1 MKCKGKMKTIKKY
14 STGISGLDT
23 LFHGGIQLENF
34 QNGGSS
40 KDGNGLLIALKGAK
54 GCNKTLLAMQ
64 LMQGLLNG
72 LYDDFTN
79 NVHAPVFI
87 SLNKSES
94 DLSDMYYDVYIS
106 RLLNYLCITS
116 VNDKATLTNKLMS
129 AMFKNYPLKT
139 GSKENNEGV
148 SMIENIANRVFYY
161 NTRTNGLHYRR
172 VGNYPSERG
181 YILGDYG
188 DAEDN
193 MLYQRL
199 EKLNSAKISEILG
212 KIVDQPIPPE
222 IRRIYDIEYHYGEEN
237 ESTNALSYI
246 QKIIDKL
253 YESTQNNNCFVI
265 DGFSKLSTKELSE
278 LPYDELGKLLRKR
291 NNVSILVFDERPE
304 ARIDAD
310 IVIDMRKTEATDEE
324 YVYYE
329 LQISKSVFQTA
340 ALGWHQYKKRDTGID
355 VFPSIHMLLSKR
367 NYLPYKLLTMHN
379 HILQE
384 TYEEYLSYTDFCNR
398 KETESSAKQDEISL
412 YDEGKL
418 RREYD
423 ILKSIVSRGHKN
435 DSVDQLKDIIW
446 GNIVG
451 LDSNELPMH
460 GWYDHFP
467 STAIIGNPNSYKRQ
481 FAIAGA
487 FNAAKHNE
495 HTIFVLFDKNE
506 ADMRRRMRCPSFMS
520 CETGT
525 SRWNC
530 PTSNTNCTLCDEFT
544 QNDCSIK
551 ECYKCYEYIHFF
563 QVRMG
568 CISAEEFFDA
578 LLKQIHRFA
587 DVKEKQPCHIVID
600 DLQKIDYSFPFLKK
614 TPLFLSTLV
623 TLCRQNYAELKI
635 ICDKRASLV
644 GELCS
649 LSDNV
654 LCIYRDEAD
663 IDSLEVY
670 MERNFGG
677 IDSTG
682 LAKYKISNTKGLF
695 FCQNGKFA
703 MNDKDIK
710 MMPIGS
716 MKEFWRKSYN
726 ITEKEHRI
734 VYTKENKKE

>member
-1 MKCKGKMKTIKKY
+1 MKTIKKY

-23 LFHGGIQLENF
+23 LFHGGIQIEDFHN
-34 QNGGSS
+34 NDKTSNE
-40 KDGNGLLIALKGAK
+40 NGLLIALKGSK
-54 GCNKTLLAMQ
+54 GCNKTLFAMQ
-64 LMQGLLNG
+64 LMQGLLG
-72 LYDDFTN
+72 DFHDKNPNTT
-79 NVHAPVFI
+79 FI
-87 SLNKSES
+87 SLNKSKS
-94 DLSDMYYDVYIS
+94 DLSDMYYDVFIS
-106 RLLNYLCITS
+106 KLLNELCSIYVDDNTKAS
-116 VNDKATLTNKLMS
+116 DINDLILKIFEKTQNANENKDKYYEL
-129 AMFKNYPLKT
+129 NL
-139 GSKENNEGV
+139 
-148 SMIENIANRVFYY
+148 IECISNRVIYY

-172 VGNYPSERG
+172 VQECAKKG
-181 YILGDYG
+181 YILGYYG
-188 DAEDN
+188 DDTDN
-193 MLYQRL
+193 ILYQRK
-199 EKLNSAKISEILG
+199 EKPNLCEVNTLWARIKSDPSTTYLRKIFNIKYEIG
-212 KIVDQPIPPE
+212 CQNEHAIVCVQE
-222 IRRIYDIEYHYGEEN
+222 IIN
-237 ESTNALSYI
+237 
-246 QKIIDKL
+246 KL
-253 YESTQNNNCFVI
+253 YESTQSNNCFVI

-367 NYLPYKLLTMHN
+367 NYLPYKVLTMHN

-587 DVKEKQPCHIVID
+587 DVKEKRPCHIVID

-682 LAKYKISNTKGLF
+682 LAKYKILKTNDLF
-695 FCQNGKFA
+695 FCKDGEFV
-703 MNDKDIK
+703 MNNEHIEV
-710 MMPIGS
+710 MPIGS

-726 ITEKEHRI
+726 ITGKEHRI
-734 VYTKENKKE
+734 VPTKENKNEQ

>member
-1 MKCKGKMKTIKKY
+1 MKCRSNMKTIKKY

-34 QNGGSS
+34 QHGNSS
-40 KDGNGLLIALKGAK
+40 KDDNGLLIALKGAK

-64 LMQGLLNG
+64 LMQGLLEDF
-72 LYDDFTN
+72 YDKNPITTLDTT
-79 NVHAPVFI
+79 FI
-87 SLNKSES
+87 SLNKSKS
-94 DLSDMYYDVYIS
+94 DLSDMYYDVFVS
-106 RLLNYLCITS
+106 KLLNDLSSIYVDDNTKASEINDLILGIFEKPQNIDENKNKYYELNLIECIS
-116 VNDKATLTNKLMS
+116 
-129 AMFKNYPLKT
+129 
-139 GSKENNEGV
+139 
-148 SMIENIANRVFYY
+148 NRVIYY

-172 VGNYPSERG
+172 VQEYARRG
-181 YILGDYG
+181 YILGYYG
-188 DAEDN
+188 DDTDN
-193 MLYQRL
+193 ILSQRKEEKEIDLCKVNTSL
-199 EKLNSAKISEILG
+199 ESIGKGLPTTYLRKLFNVKYELDSQNA
-212 KIVDQPIPPE
+212 
-222 IRRIYDIEYHYGEEN
+222 
-237 ESTNALSYI
+237 NALVYV
-246 QKIIDKL
+246 QEIINKL
-253 YESTQNNNCFVI
+253 YESTQSNNCFVI

-310 IVIDMRKTEATDEE
+310 IIIDLRKKEATDEE

-340 ALGWHQYKKRDTGID
+340 AMGWHQYKKRDTGID

-384 TYEEYLSYTDFCNR
+384 TYEEYLSNTDFCSKREFKNSER
-398 KETESSAKQDEISL
+398 QDEISQ
-412 YDEGKL
+412 YNDGKL
-418 RREYD
+418 GREYD
-423 ILKSIVSRGHKN
+423 ILKSIVCRGHKN

-451 LDSNELPMH
+451 LDSNEHPMH
-460 GWYDHFP
+460 GWYDHLP
-467 STAIIGNPNSYKRQ
+467 STAIIGNPNCYKRQ

-495 HTIFVLFDKNE
+495 HTIFVLFDKND
-506 ADMRRRMRCPSFMS
+506 ADMRRRLRCPSFMPY
-520 CETGT
+520 EDGT

-530 PTSNTNCTLCDEFT
+530 PTNNTNCIQCDKFT

-551 ECYKCYEYIHFF
+551 ECYKCYEFIHFF

-587 DVKEKQPCHIVID
+587 DVEKRQPCHIVID

-644 GELCS
+644 GEFCS
-649 LSDNV
+649 LSVYV
-654 LCIYRDEAD
+654 LCIY
-663 IDSLEVY
+663 
-670 MERNFGG
+670 
-677 IDSTG
+677 
-682 LAKYKISNTKGLF
+682 
-695 FCQNGKFA
+695 
-703 MNDKDIK
+703 
-710 MMPIGS
+710 
-716 MKEFWRKSYN
+716 
-726 ITEKEHRI
+726 
-734 VYTKENKKE
+734 

>member
-1 MKCKGKMKTIKKY
+1 MKTIKKY

-23 LFHGGIQLENF
+23 LFHGGIQLEDF
-34 QNGGSS
+34 QNGNCS
-40 KDGNGLLIALKGAK
+40 KDGDGLLIALKGAK

-79 NVHAPVFI
+79 NVHGPVFI

-106 RLLNYLCITS
+106 RLLDYLCTTS
-116 VNDKATLTNKLMS
+116 VNDKATLTDELMS
-129 AMFKNYPLKT
+129 AIFKNYPFIT
-139 GSKENNEGV
+139 GSREKNEGV
-148 SMIENIANRVFYY
+148 SMIEKIANRVCYY

-172 VGNYPSERG
+172 VGDYRSKKG
-181 YILGDYG
+181 YMPGNYG
-188 DAEDN
+188 DAKDN

-212 KIVDQPIPPE
+212 TIVDQLIPTE
-222 IRRIYDIEYHYGEEN
+222 IKRIYDIDYYYGVN
-237 ESTNALSYI
+237 NKSTNALSYI
-246 QKIIDKL
+246 QKIIDNL
-253 YESTQNNNCFVI
+253 YGSTQNNNCFVI
-265 DGFSKLSTKELSE
+265 DGFSRLSTKELSE
-278 LPYDELGKLLRKR
+278 LPYDELGKLLRKQ
-291 NNVSILVFDERPE
+291 NYVSILVFDERPE

-367 NYLPYKLLTMHN
+367 NYLPYKLLTMRN

-384 TYEEYLSYTDFCNR
+384 TYEEFLSYSDFSNTN
-398 KETESSAKQDEISL
+398 KIESLSEREKFSL
-412 YDEGKL
+412 YYDGEL
-418 RREYD
+418 SREYD
-423 ILKSIVSRGHKN
+423 ILKSIAYSGYKN
-435 DSVDQLKDIIW
+435 DSVDSLKDIIW
-446 GNIVG
+446 GNIVRY
-451 LDSNELPMH
+451 DKNESPVH
-460 GWYDHFP
+460 GWYDHLP

-487 FNAAKHNE
+487 FNAAKHQE

-506 ADMRRRMRCPSFMS
+506 ADMRRRMRCPGFKLYKD
-520 CETGT
+520 GT
-525 SRWNC
+525 SDWNC
-530 PTSNTNCTLCDEFT
+530 PSIQTNCSKCDKFA
-544 QNDCSIK
+544 QKDCSII

-578 LLKQIHRFA
+578 LLKQIHCFTNVA
-587 DVKEKQPCHIVID
+587 DKQPCHIVID

-614 TPLFLSTLV
+614 TPLFLSALV
-623 TLCRQNYAELKI
+623 TLCRQNYTELKM
-635 ICDKRASLV
+635 ICDKRASMV

-654 LCIYRDEAD
+654 LCIYKDEAD

-682 LAKYKISNTKGLF
+682 LAKYKILKINNLF
-695 FCQNGKFA
+695 FCKDGEFI
-703 MNDKDIK
+703 MNDEHIEV
-710 MMPIGS
+710 MPIGS

-726 ITEKEHRI
+726 ITEKEHR
-734 VYTKENKKE
+734 TLLNEEDNHNL